1 MSNLRHIPCYANNGI
16 GTLWNT
22 LTRRFSA
29 STCTGT
35 TIYDLLNAPYS
46 RVLKTGQISTLDRFP
61 SDKWVCPTFAYAPL
75 AGCITVGF
83 GLGFVV
89 GWNYRIPTHA
99 ESLLWRMCSVHHAVF
114 SIFRELYYG
123 FGMMK
128 CNKPCSQSTQFPE
141 QEPSSEEGRRRHTR
155 YLRDTPNLRSLLRKW
170 DNTLPDQD
178 PILRNPLCVLVP
190 VTIICA
196 IYILCRLYLY
206 AEGFAS
212 L

>member
-1 MSNLRHIPCYANNGI
+1 MTCSMLHIPAFSRPVKSRPWIDFLLING
-16 GTLWNT
+16 
-22 LTRRFSA
+22 
-29 STCTGT
+29 
-35 TIYDLLNAPYS
+35 
-46 RVLKTGQISTLDRFP
+46 
-61 SDKWVCPTFAYAPL
+61 VCPTFAYAPL

-89 GWNYRIPTHA
+89 GWNYHIPTHA
-99 ESLLWRMCSVHHAVF
+99 ESLLWRMCSVYHAVF

-141 QEPSSEEGRRRHTR
+141 QEPSSEEGRRQHTR
-155 YLRDTPNLRSLLRKW
+155 YLRDTPILRSLLRKW

-206 AEGFAS
+206 AEDFAS
-212 L
+212 LREQLRGVYISTDLFHW